1 MFRSPHKNRK
11 ELLIFLLEDDG
22 NTVAKIFEQRERE
35 FLLSPVR
42 VTMKTA
48 TDQIEVGDMVLGK
61 AKEGERLEM
70 PRWVAEE
77 LVELELA
84 EMQEEAFDVEIFKA
98 LTREKILASPQL
110 SPLEPSFY
118 IRMRRRIAAVRAG
131 VERGK
136 YRREDYEKLKNT
148 CYDLIGRR
156 LSKLLSMSSSASV
169 KTIADRITPEEKAFF
184 SMSSSLSTAWK
195 KALLGDQ

>member
-1 MFRSPHKNRK
+1 
-11 ELLIFLLEDDG
+11 LEDPG
-22 NTVAKIFEQRERE
+22 TEVAKVFEQRERE

-42 VTMKTA
+42 VTMKTS
-48 TDQIEVGDMVLGK
+48 TEQMEVGDLVLNK

-77 LVELELA
+77 LVSLELA
-84 EMQEEAFDVEIFKA
+84 DMQEEPFDVEIFKA

-110 SPLEPSFY
+110 SPLEANFY
-118 IRMRRRIAAVRAG
+118 IRMRRRLAAVRVG

-136 YRREDYEKLKNT
+136 YRREDYEKLKT
-148 CYDLIGRR
+148 TSYDLIGRR
-156 LSKLLSMSSSASV
+156 LSKLLSMSSSANV

-184 SMSSSLSTAWK
+184 SMSSSISSAWK

>member
-1 MFRSPHKNRK
+1 
-11 ELLIFLLEDDG
+11 LEDPG
-22 NTVAKIFEQRERE
+22 TAVAKIFEQRERE
-35 FLLSPVR
+35 FLLAPVR

-48 TDQIEVGDMVLGK
+48 TEQMEVGDLVLNK

-77 LVELELA
+77 LVALDLA

-110 SPLEPSFY
+110 SPLDPNFY
-118 IRMRRRIAAVRAG
+118 VRMRRRLTAVRAG

-136 YRREDYEKLKNT
+136 YRREDYEKLKT
-148 CYDLIGRR
+148 ASYDLIGRR

-169 KTIADRITPEEKAFF
+169 QTIADRITPEEKAFF
-184 SMSSSLSTAWK
+184 SMSGTLSAAWK
-195 KALLGDQ
+195 KALLGEQ